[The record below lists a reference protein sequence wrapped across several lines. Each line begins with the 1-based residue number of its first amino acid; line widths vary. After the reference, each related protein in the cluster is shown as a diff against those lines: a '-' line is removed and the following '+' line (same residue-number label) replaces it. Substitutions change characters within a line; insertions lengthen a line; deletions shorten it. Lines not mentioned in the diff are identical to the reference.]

1 MMKKEILLKLFALII
16 CLFLIVPV
24 FVIIPMSFGASNYL
38 EFPPRGFSLRW
49 YQEFFSDRSWVNAL
63 LFSLQL
69 AVFST
74 ILALILGVSASEGLV
89 KCEFKG
95 KKILQQLFQLPMIV
109 PVIVIAIALFKFESD
124 TGLRGSNLGLI
135 IAHALM
141 GLPYVVSTVY
151 SRRVSLDKNLEYAS
165 RNLGATPFYTMLHVI
180 LPLIRPALLSGGLF
194 AFATSFDELVISM
207 FLCNIRNSTLPKKIW
222 DGVRSEVD
230 PTITSIASI
239 LIVVVSIIMITS
251 SILEYRTENPKM
263 VKEEDA

>member
-1 MMKKEILLKLFALII
+1 MNKKGIWLKII
-16 CLFLIVPV
+16 AFLVCLFLIVPV
-24 FVIIPMSFGASNYL
+24 FVIIPMSFGSSNYL

-63 LFSLQL
+63 LYSLQV
-69 AVFST
+69 AVYST
-74 ILALILGVSASEGLV
+74 IIALVLGVSASEGLV

-95 KKILQQLFQLPMIV
+95 KRMLQQLFQLPMII

-124 TGLRGSNLGLI
+124 TGLRGSNIGLI
-135 IAHALM
+135 AAHALM

-151 SRRVSLDKNLEYAS
+151 SRRVSLDKNVEYAS
-165 RNLGATPFYTMLHVI
+165 RNLGATPFYTMIHI
-180 LPLIRPALLSGGLF
+180 TIPLIRPALLSGGLF

-207 FLCNIRNSTLPKKIW
+207 FLCNIRNNTLPKKIW

-239 LIVVVSIIMITS
+239 LILVVSIIMIAS
-251 SILEYRTENPKM
+251 SVMEYRIENPKI